1 MNEVDSAL
9 SRVDAFANF
18 YALNG
23 GHASDEAKDAITLA
37 TEVHHLRARLQ
48 QVIIERDS
56 WKSAR
61 DDLGRSNDRLQA
73 ELAAS
78 EANLAALQA
87 RWDARP
93 SAASY
98 DGLLA
103 TISEAA
109 AQDAGVIATL
119 EARVVRLADALE
131 TAYRHL
137 DLSALRVSHAVD
149 ARVIENGFKSLRVT
163 DSANV
168 QQGKQ
173 K

>member
-1 MNEVDSAL
+1 MFGESRERAQVRAGAAGEIAKAAL
-9 SRVDAFANF
+9 GIDWYDTESQARRVAQ
-18 YALNG
+18 YAQIQIGL
-23 GHASDEAKDAITLA
+23 AKDREQNLMNALA
-37 TEVHHLRARLQ
+37 NLRHEMKKL
-48 QVIIERDS
+48 E
-56 WKSAR
+56 
-61 DDLGRSNDRLQA
+61 A